1 MMLLSKIKITGL
13 IVLLAA
19 LIPAAATVSLDL
31 AMKTPSESASPPPS
45 IPASIPPVAAPTGLE
60 VPFQLGY
67 TEFLQGDAITI
78 TSVRGTN
85 SAIAPGNIYTVT
97 GTYELNS
104 QPRAMVAIYTS
115 SFPGQ
120 SPVSS
125 GPFGN
130 NSVTINA
137 GKGTFSLELLM
148 RTDGYPH
155 VSFYPAGGGS
165 SFGGTYFGTGKYLYA
180 PTAH

>member
-1 MMLLSKIKITGL
+1 MLLSRMKVAGL
-13 IVLLAA
+13 IVFLAI

-31 AMKTPSESASPPPS
+31 AMKTPNASASPPPS
-45 IPASIPPVAAPTGLE
+45 IPASIPPAAAPTGLE

-67 TEFLQGDAITI
+67 TQFSQGDAITI
-78 TSVRGTN
+78 TSVRGT
-85 SAIAPGNIYTVT
+85 STAIAPGNTYTVT
-97 GTYELNS
+97 GTYALNS
-104 QPRAMVAIYTS
+104 HPQAMVAIYMS

-120 SPVSS
+120 SPMGS

-130 NSVTINA
+130 NSVTVNA

-155 VSFYPAGGGS
+155 VSFYPASGGS
-165 SFGGTYFGTGKYLYA
+165 SFGSAYFGTGKYLFA